1 MGMRARLSAAIGAA
15 IVVGAALGASDAAAE
30 PDWSAAAETVATDH
44 ERSTPT
50 TRPSAIG
57 DDLIYDFVGP
67 NVADGP
73 KQQNDGRGYSAGH
86 FQLELDGKP

>member
-1 MGMRARLSAAIGAA
+1 
-15 IVVGAALGASDAAAE
+15 VPHAAAA
-30 PDWSAAAETVATDH
+30 PDWSAAVEMVAADK
-44 ERSTPT
+44 EQSPPPI
-50 TRPSAIG
+50 RPSAIG

-86 FQLELDGKP
+86 FQIELDGKP

>member
-1 MGMRARLSAAIGAA
+1 L
-15 IVVGAALGASDAAAE
+15 VGSRGDGRGRQEAVD
-30 PDWSAAAETVATDH
+30 
-44 ERSTPT
+44 
-50 TRPSAIG
+50 G